1 MVEGKNIFSPLQ
13 FPISFN
19 PGLGWCRY
27 VLWASSPQPLLASGT
42 DFVEDN
48 FCTDGE
54 GSGLDDSSTLHLL
67 CTLFLLLLQKFH
79 LRSSGIRSRRL
90 GTSVLCHLPELLMG
104 LLFSISSGSLPGN
117 APSLAAFLSLTQ
129 LPAPL
134 RSLLLQNKLTALEY
148 LSKGLLTVKFKSE
161 EVPRIILNWEGYYI
175 SFSYPPAL
183 PSLLP

>member
-1 MVEGKNIFSPLQ
+1 MQICALGQQSPTSFGIRDWFCGRQ
-13 FPISFN
+13 FLHRRGGQWFK
-19 PGLGWCRY
+19 
-27 VLWASSPQPLLASGT
+27 
-42 DFVEDN
+42 
-48 FCTDGE
+48 
-54 GSGLDDSSTLHLL
+54 DDSSTLHLL

-79 LRSSGIRSRRL
+79 LRSSGIRSCRL

-104 LLFSISSGSLPGN
+104 LLFSNSRGSLPGN

-175 SFSYPPAL
+175 SLSYPPAL